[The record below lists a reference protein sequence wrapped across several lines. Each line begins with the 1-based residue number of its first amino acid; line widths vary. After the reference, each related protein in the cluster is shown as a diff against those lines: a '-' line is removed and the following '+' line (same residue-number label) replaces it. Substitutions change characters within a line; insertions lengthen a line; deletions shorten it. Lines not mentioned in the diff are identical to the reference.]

1 MKFVLN
7 KCFGGP
13 SISDWAKKELNL
25 NSNYGVEWDSPE
37 LINLIEQYGSEK
49 VSGSC
54 AKLKVVEIPD
64 NATDWEFDEYD
75 GIESIIY
82 VVDGKIY
89 HA

>member
-13 SISDWAKKELNL
+13 SMSEAATEILDRN
-25 NSNYGVEWDSPE
+25 NRYDFDTTDID
-37 LINLIEQYGSEK
+37 LIALIEEHGTEFC
-49 VSGSC
+49 SGRL
-54 AKLKVVEIPD
+54 AYLVVVEIPD
-64 NATDWEFDEYD
+64 DATDWEFTEYD

-82 VVDGKIY
+82 VVGGKLY